1 MNVGIE
7 CIDKLRLSGTVAQI
21 TNLKMNL
28 YLLRTASELSSDA
41 VCKLQIAKLKVLK
54 QNRKRWK
61 IDGIE

>member
-1 MNVGIE
+1 MNVVIE

-28 YLLRTASELSSDA
+28 YLLQTASELSSGA

-61 IDGIE
+61 IDRIE